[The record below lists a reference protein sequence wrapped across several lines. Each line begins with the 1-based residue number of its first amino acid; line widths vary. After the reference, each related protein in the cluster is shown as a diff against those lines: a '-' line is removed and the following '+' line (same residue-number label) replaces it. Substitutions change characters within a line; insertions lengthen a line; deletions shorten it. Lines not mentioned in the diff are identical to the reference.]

1 MLPTCYQRADS
12 PTPATNSN
20 QIPGAEGLFDG
31 AEGLFDGAESPHK
44 SYFSDPD
51 LTGVPVQTS
60 LADRL
65 CRSPV
70 SDQADDYSP
79 PSRQQLGGKGMFLQR
94 MKEADLPV
102 PPFECVT
109 IQVMNALEH
118 EPLDRRCLARYLP
131 WIPDQPE
138 AETSLSKIRKYVTT
152 LPPSEQAK
160 RKDWLAGLA
169 TFIASDD
176 CYQQVKDSEAARE
189 IRDLRCQL
197 EKLCPSQPFI
207 VRSSGINED
216 NYGDAQAG
224 KYLSKL
230 QGEEDVLRTCL
241 EVMASAYRPEVC
253 SEGVPQPMALII
265 QQCIDC
271 RYGGVAMSYQSFQE
285 NTVRLEYTYGQP
297 KGVVS
302 GQSGNRPHRIDIY
315 REDRV
320 EEVNSFRYFPGTISS
335 YFILKK
341 NDNGYS
347 ETEVFD
353 ADAQSDDARH
363 ALTDDMVSKLSDYVT
378 RLENLLCCPVD
389 VEFAIDRLGRPI
401 LLQVRP
407 VTRLSGGMDFN
418 MPIPE
423 QTLAIGES
431 VSEGY
436 CTGPIWLAKKRQ
448 AGSMPERAIVVAHH
462 AEDWMLEPGFL
473 DRAGG
478 FVLLEGGFNDHVAI
492 LMKQKRKTLMLVAG
506 QFAAMDTLVGQ
517 QATLA
522 CARFRGKPG
531 AFIVAG
537 DCTEKLACHSS
548 LSSDFADMPLAKTL
562 PSRDDLSPPPGTFS
576 RVTSAFQWLTDQNAR
591 LLSFF
596 NSGSELDCLAN
607 PIKLSMSAQRSE
619 LLAETRDRVNRLIYG
634 AEALL
639 KGYQTFLQLAGKKD
653 SPHVKLLQDE
663 FPLLRERFV
672 ELEETVESKLDS
684 VILPMQAA
692 KERLVSPLVFRQW
705 VFACHQLQSCLQ
717 ALNPRE
723 AEQVRS
729 VHELIFALHKRFV
742 EALAPVTLTSGQG
755 KISMDK
761 NVTYVECSTPGETVP
776 LISTSCKTSLK
787 RLVRHATVV
796 TMEGALIVN
805 MKFGEHWGLIELL
818 EKAEGGKGRTLRL
831 KFSDT
836 FHPSD
841 GSEEPGKLKR
851 MWFLVQ
857 LLKAIELDE
866 NADSMK
872 LSCNAVAGQIIV
884 ECPRMTSPETMQKA
898 FEKLITA
905 LLAVQNLDLFLEDK
919 SIFEEVE
926 WNFNLLA
933 QRLDSD
939 VVTEADRFAFQHCLF
954 LMALS
959 QQYDILPSCYRL
971 LNHQQMQF
979 IDHSRRLVNL
989 ENAYEKV
996 LLSDDIG
1003 EANRR
1008 ELLHHS
1014 LLVDP
1019 GLVTPLF
1026 EDVYPHLKGKSFII
1040 KPSED
1045 YQLNFVV
1052 STDQLFSEH
1061 KEKVE
1066 KAFQRNGLL
1075 YASQRLRN
1083 EYFAFRYDQ

>member
-1 MLPTCYQRADS
+1 MLPAYSQRADS

-20 QIPGAEGLFDG
+20 QIPGAEGLS
-31 AEGLFDGAESPHK
+31 DGAESTHK

-51 LTGVPVQTS
+51 PTSVPVQTS

-79 PSRQQLGGKGMFLQR
+79 PNRHQLGGKGMFLQC
-94 MKEADLPV
+94 MKEAGLPV

-109 IQVMNALEH
+109 TQVMNALEH
-118 EPLDRRCLARYLP
+118 QPLDRHRLARCLP
-131 WIPDQPE
+131 WIPDQLD
-138 AETSLSKIRKYVTT
+138 AEISLSKIRKCFAT
-152 LPPSEQAK
+152 LPPSEQTK
-160 RKDWLAGLA
+160 RNDWLAGLA
-169 TFIASDD
+169 SFIASDD
-176 CYQQVKDSEAARE
+176 YYEQVKDSEAARE
-189 IRDLRCQL
+189 IRDLRSQL
-197 EKLCPSQPFI
+197 EELCPSQPII
-207 VRSSGINED
+207 VRSSGVNED
-216 NYGDAQAG
+216 DYGDAQAG

-253 SEGVPQPMALII
+253 SEGIPQTMALII

-285 NTVRLEYTYGQP
+285 NTVRLEYTLGQP

-315 REDRV
+315 REDRM
-320 EEVNSFRYFPGTISS
+320 EEVNRSQYFPGTISS

-353 ADAQSDDARH
+353 ADAQSDDGRY
-363 ALTDDMVSKLSDYVT
+363 ALTDDMVSELIEYVT
-378 RLENLLCCPVD
+378 RLENLLFCPVD
-389 VEFAIDRLGRPI
+389 VEFAINRQGRPI

-407 VTRLSGGMDFN
+407 VTRLSGGMDFT

-436 CTGPIWLAKKRQ
+436 CTGPIWLAKKRE
-448 AGSMPERAIVVAHH
+448 AGSMPEGAIVVAHH

-473 DRAGG
+473 KRAGG
-478 FVLLEGGFNDHVAI
+478 FVFLEGGFNDHVAI
-492 LMKQKRKTLMLVAG
+492 LMKQKRKTLMLVG
-506 QFAAMDTLVGQ
+506 GHFAAMDALVGQ

-522 CARFRGKPG
+522 CARFRGQPG
-531 AFIVAG
+531 AFVVAG
-537 DCTEKLACHSS
+537 DYTEKLACYSS
-548 LSSDFADMPLAKTL
+548 LSSDFAEVPLAKTL
-562 PSRDDLSPPPGTFS
+562 PSRDDLSPPAGTFY
-576 RVTSAFQWLTDQNAR
+576 RVTSGFQWLTDQNAR

-596 NSGSELDCLAN
+596 DASSELDCLAN
-607 PIKLSMSAQRSE
+607 PIKLSMSPQRTE
-619 LLAETRDRVNRLIYG
+619 RLEETVDGVKRLIYG

-639 KGYQTFLQLAGKKD
+639 EGYQAFLRLAGKKG
-653 SPHVKLLQDE
+653 SPHIMLLRDE
-663 FPLLRERFV
+663 WPLLMDRFV
-672 ELEETVESKLDS
+672 ELKETVGSELDS
-684 VILPMQAA
+684 IILPMQAA
-692 KERLVSPLVFRQW
+692 EEGLVSPGMFRQW
-705 VFACHQLQSCLQ
+705 VAACHQLQSSLQ

-729 VHELIFALHKRFV
+729 VHELIFALHQRFV

-755 KISMDK
+755 KISMEK
-761 NVTYVECSTPGETVP
+761 NVTYVQCSTPGETVP
-776 LISTSCKTSLK
+776 LISASCKTSLK

-818 EKAEGGKGRTLRL
+818 EKAEGGKERTLRL

-836 FHPSD
+836 FITPD
-841 GSEEPGKLKR
+841 GSEDPGKLKR

-857 LLKAIELDE
+857 LLKAIDLDK
-866 NADSMK
+866 NADSMQ

-884 ECPRMTSPETMQKA
+884 ECPRMTSPEKMQEA

-919 SIFEEVE
+919 SIFEEVN
-926 WNFNLLA
+926 WNFNLLL

-939 VVTEADRFAFQHCLF
+939 LVTEADRFAFQHCLF
-954 LMALS
+954 LMACS
-959 QQYDILPSCYRL
+959 EQYDILPGCYRL
-971 LNHQQMQF
+971 LNDQQVQF

-989 ENAYEKV
+989 ENSYEKV
-996 LLSDDIG
+996 LMSDDIG
-1003 EANRR
+1003 EATRR
-1008 ELLHHS
+1008 ELLHHF

-1019 GLVTPLF
+1019 GWTIPLV
-1026 EDVYPHLKGKSFII
+1026 EDVYPHLRGKSFII
-1040 KPSED
+1040 EPSED
-1045 YQLNFVV
+1045 YQLKFVV
-1052 STDQLFSEH
+1052 SPDQPFREH
-1061 KEKVE
+1061 EEKVK
-1066 KAFQRNGLL
+1066 KAFQKNGLL
-1075 YASQRLRN
+1075 YASQRLRD